1 MEKVLTSFLIFFL
14 AAAVPLNC
22 ASKEELASIERQAKE
37 KEAQLKK
44 YKAREAALSK
54 ELKALTQQQ
63 KKTEQLAVK
72 INNDIEGM
80 QTKSSM
86 IRRHKEVVENNLP
99 LWQNVMKTE
108 FSNYAA
114 ERILEEK
121 YYNSSELIRA
131 LALSSTLKTHAVFMR
146 KLSDEIDKTR
156 QEIDGFK
163 QKHVTL
169 LAERDKLEEEKSV
182 LLGSYEKKKEDLQQ
196 AHALYEKADKDLK
209 ELKASAEQLQKIL
222 KQAEAKR
229 KAEQK
234 KAGQKQTGAAL
245 NIGKNSLPWPVSGK
259 IISKFG
265 KEYQSQLKT
274 WIFRDG
280 IKIAAGKGAPIVSV
294 AEGSVIF
301 AGEFRSYGNVVIV
314 DHGGGFFTIYGFLSE
329 IRASLG
335 QQVNKGQIIGLC
347 GADTQGSA
355 MGSGQSALYFE
366 VRSGTS
372 AVDPELWLEKK

>member
-1 MEKVLTSFLIFFL
+1 MEKVLISFLALFML
-14 AAAVPLNC
+14 MAAPLNA

-44 YKAREAALSK
+44 YKAREAALSN
-54 ELKALTQQQ
+54 ELKALTQKQ

-72 INNDIEGM
+72 ISNDIEGM
-80 QTKSSM
+80 QTRSSLM
-86 IRRHKEVVENNLP
+86 RQHREVVQSNLP
-99 LWQNVMKTE
+99 LWQNIMKQE
-108 FSNYAA
+108 FSNYAV
-114 ERILEEK
+114 EGILSEK

-131 LALSSTLKTHAVFMR
+131 LALSSTLKTHAVFMQ
-146 KLSDEIDKTR
+146 KLSDEIENTQK
-156 QEIDGFK
+156 EIEDYKEK
-163 QKHVTL
+163 QKDL
-169 LAERDKLEEEKSV
+169 LARRDKLEEEKSAIQ
-182 LLGSYEKKKEDLQQ
+182 GNYNKKKEDLQQ
-196 AHALYEKADKDLK
+196 AHALYEKASRDLK
-209 ELKASAEQLQKIL
+209 ELKASAAQLQKIL
-222 KQAEAKR
+222 KEAEARR

-234 KAGQKQTGAAL
+234 RTGQKQTGAAL
-245 NIGKNSLPWPVSGK
+245 NIGRNTLPWPVSGK

-265 KEYQSQLKT
+265 KEYQAQLKT

-280 IKIAAGKGAPIVSV
+280 IKIAANKGAPIASV
-294 AEGSVIF
+294 AQGNVIF

-329 IRASLG
+329 IRAKLG

-355 MGSGQSALYFE
+355 MGSGRNALYFE

>member
-1 MEKVLTSFLIFFL
+1 MEKILISFFVFFL
-14 AAAVPLNC
+14 VAAVPLNC
-22 ASKEELASIERQAKE
+22 ASKEELASIERQARE

-44 YKAREAALSK
+44 YKAREAALSN
-54 ELKALTQQQ
+54 ELKALTQKQ

-72 INNDIEGM
+72 ISNDIEGM

-99 LWQNVMKTE
+99 LWQNIMKAE
-108 FSNYAA
+108 FSNYAV
-114 ERILEEK
+114 ERMLGES
-121 YYNSSELIRA
+121 YYNSSELLRA
-131 LALSSTLKTHAVFMR
+131 LALSSTLKTHAVFMQ
-146 KLSDEIDKTR
+146 KLSSEIDKT
-156 QEIDGFK
+156 QKEIDGFK
-163 QKHVTL
+163 EKHSSL
-169 LAERDKLEEEKSV
+169 LAERDKLEEEKSA
-182 LLGSYEKKKEDLQQ
+182 LLGSYEKKKEDLQE
-196 AHALYEKADKDLK
+196 AHALYEKANKDLK
-209 ELKASAEQLQKIL
+209 ELKASAAQLQKIL
-222 KQAEAKR
+222 KEAEAKR

-245 NIGKNSLPWPVSGK
+245 NISKNSLPWPVSGK

-265 KEYQSQLKT
+265 KEYQAQLKT

-280 IKIAAGKGAPIVSV
+280 IKISAAKGAPIVSV
-294 AEGSVIF
+294 AEGKVIF

-329 IRASLG
+329 IRASLDK
-335 QQVNKGQIIGLC
+335 QVNKGQIIGLC

-355 MGSGQSALYFE
+355 MGSGQNALYFE

>member
-1 MEKVLTSFLIFFL
+1 MEKVLVSFVILFL

-54 ELKALTQQQ
+54 ELKALTQKQ

-72 INNDIEGM
+72 ISNDIEGM

-99 LWQNVMKTE
+99 LWRNVMKLE
-108 FSNYAA
+108 FSNYAV
-114 ERILEEK
+114 ERMLEES

-131 LALSSTLKTHAVFMR
+131 LALSSTLKTHAVFMQ
-146 KLSDEIDKTR
+146 KLSFEIDKT
-156 QEIDGFK
+156 QKEIDGFK
-163 QKHVTL
+163 EKHSSL
-169 LAERDKLEEEKSV
+169 LAERDKLEEEKSA
-182 LLGSYEKKKEDLQQ
+182 LLGSYEKKKEDLQE
-196 AHALYEKADKDLK
+196 AHALYEKAVKDLK
-209 ELKASAEQLQKIL
+209 ELKASAAQLQKIL
-222 KQAEAKR
+222 KEAEAKR

-245 NIGKNSLPWPVSGK
+245 NISKNSLPWPVSGK

-265 KEYQSQLKT
+265 KEYQAQLKT

-280 IKIAAGKGAPIVSV
+280 IKISAAKGAPIVSV
-294 AEGSVIF
+294 AEGKVIF

-329 IRASLG
+329 IRASLD

-355 MGSGQSALYFE
+355 MGSGQNALYFE

>member
-1 MEKVLTSFLIFFL
+1 MEKVLISFLALFML
-14 AAAVPLNC
+14 MAAPLNA

-54 ELKALTQQQ
+54 ELKDLTQKQ
-63 KKTEQLAVK
+63 KQTEQLAVK
-72 INNDIEGM
+72 ISNDIEGM
-80 QTKSSM
+80 QTKSSLM
-86 IRRHKEVVENNLP
+86 RQHREVVQSNLP
-99 LWQNVMKTE
+99 LWQNIMKQE
-108 FSNYAA
+108 FSNYAV
-114 ERILEEK
+114 EGILSEK
-121 YYNSSELIRA
+121 YYNSSELTRA
-131 LALSSTLKTHAVFMR
+131 LALSSTLKTHAVFMQ
-146 KLSDEIDKTR
+146 KLSDEIETTQK
-156 QEIDGFK
+156 EIDGYRAK
-163 QKHVTL
+163 QESL
-169 LAERDKLEEEKSV
+169 LARRDKLEEEKSAIQ
-182 LLGSYEKKKEDLQQ
+182 GNYNKKKEDLQQ
-196 AHALYEKADKDLK
+196 AHALYEKASKDLK
-209 ELKASAEQLQKIL
+209 ELKASAAQLQKIL
-222 KQAEAKR
+222 KEAEARR

-234 KAGQKQTGAAL
+234 RTGQKQTGAAL
-245 NIGKNSLPWPVSGK
+245 TIGRNTLPWPVSGK

-280 IKIAAGKGAPIVSV
+280 IKIAANKGTPIVSV

-301 AGEFRSYGNVVIV
+301 AGEFRSYGNVLIV

-329 IRASLG
+329 IRARLG

-347 GADTQGSA
+347 GTDTQGSA